1 MAESVCPDSQQTLLG
16 TTTNTSVTETTST
29 GGGTTATGID
39 ISEYLNLKTLF
50 EETGVST
57 KLISIGCGMGD
68 IGVTENPL
76 TDRVPCNAT

>member
-1 MAESVCPDSQQTLLG
+1 MAESICPDSQQTLLG

-29 GGGTTATGID
+29 GGGTTSTGID
-39 ISEYLNLKTLF
+39 IGEYLNLKELW

-68 IGVTENPL
+68 IGVAENL
-76 TDRVPCNAT
+76 TDRVPYNAT